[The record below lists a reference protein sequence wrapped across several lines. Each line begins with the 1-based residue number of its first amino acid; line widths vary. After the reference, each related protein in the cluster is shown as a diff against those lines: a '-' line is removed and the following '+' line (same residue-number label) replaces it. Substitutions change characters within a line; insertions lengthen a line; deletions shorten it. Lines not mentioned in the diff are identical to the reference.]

1 MDFFKK
7 ISTRWTG
14 EQLAS
19 WSSMYKTL
27 YLLFPL
33 LVYYL
38 VGDLVEIIL
47 WWILNRIFVDA
58 SAETIEKVSAYGATI
73 QGMIYGIG
81 LLAGAAIIWKAAM
94 NEVTYLPN
102 GEEKPKLTCIQ
113 IITVIIAG
121 LVFSIGLNYLYNIL
135 GITGAS
141 ESFQSVREAQFGVNF
156 IAGIF
161 LYGVLSPVVEELIFR
176 GLLFNRLKRIFPRI
190 AAIILSALLFGV
202 FHGNLVQGT
211 YAFIMGI
218 IIVLLYEKYKSFWTP
233 IIFHVVA
240 NVGVYVLQYT
250 IWK

>member
-1 MDFFKK
+1 MSFFKK

-19 WSSMYKTL
+19 WSSMSKTL

-47 WWILNRIFVDA
+47 WWVLNKSFEGA
-58 SAETIEKVSAYGATI
+58 SPETIEKVSAFGSTI

-81 LLAGAAIIWKAAM
+81 LLVGAAIIWRAAM
-94 NEVTYLPN
+94 EEVTFIPA
-102 GEEKPKLTCIQ
+102 GEEKAKMKPVEY
-113 IITVIIAG
+113 IIVIVAG
-121 LVFSIGLNYLYNIL
+121 LVFSIGLNYLFNVL

-141 ESFQSVREAQFGVNF
+141 ESFQSARKAQFSVDF
-156 IAGIF
+156 LAGIF

-176 GLLFNRLKRIFPRI
+176 GLLFNRLKRIFPRL
-190 AAIILSALLFGV
+190 AAIILSALLFGI

-211 YAFIMGI
+211 YAFIMGVI
-218 IIVLLYEKYKSFWTP
+218 IALLYEKYKSFLAP
-233 IIFHVVA
+233 IVFHVVA